1 MHYDK
6 ILSFMESNKWYK
18 TSNFV
23 DILDVKERRIK
34 ILLNELVEK
43 GLLVEDGLTKGKKYK
58 KIDKQT
64 KERCNHCIS
73 FVSSLIE
80 YTPSVCIDS

>member
-43 GLLVEDGLTKGKKYK
+43 GLLVEDGLTKGKNIRKMINRQK
-58 KIDKQT
+58 RDAIT
-64 KERCNHCIS
+64 A
-73 FVSSLIE
+73 SLL
-80 YTPSVCIDS
+80 